1 MTKEELHKA
10 NRLQKD
16 IEHLELKRQH
26 IFDFD
31 KILKERKP
39 TESEQNIFLN
49 SMIDIVGAML
59 HIKKEQFEKL

>member
-16 IEHLELKRQH
+16 IEHLELKRQQ

-49 SMIDIVGAML
+49 SMIQVVDAML
-59 HIKKEQFEKL
+59 NIKKEQFEKL

>member
-16 IEHLELKRQH
+16 IEHLELKRQQ

-31 KILKERKP
+31 KTLKERKP

-49 SMIDIVGAML
+49 SMIDIVDAML
-59 HIKKEQFEKL
+59 NIKKEQFEKL

>member
-16 IEHLELKRQH
+16 IEHLELKRQQ

-39 TESEQNIFLN
+39 KESEQNLFLN
-49 SMIDIVGAML
+49 SMIQIVDAMMN
-59 HIKKEQFEKL
+59 IKKEQFEKL

>member
-10 NRLQKD
+10 NRLQKY
-16 IEHLELKRQH
+16 IEHLELKRQQ

-31 KILKERKP
+31 KTLKERKP

-49 SMIDIVGAML
+49 SMIDIVDAML
-59 HIKKEQFEKL
+59 NIKKEQFEKL

>member
-16 IEHLELKRQH
+16 IEHLELKRQQ

-39 TESEQNIFLN
+39 TESEQNLFLN
-49 SMIDIVGAML
+49 SMIEIVDAML
-59 HIKKEQFEKL
+59 NIKKEQFEKL

>member
-16 IEHLELKRQH
+16 IEHLELKRQQ

-31 KILKERKP
+31 KILKERKLK
-39 TESEQNIFLN
+39 ESEQNLFLN
-49 SMIDIVGAML
+49 SMIDIVDAML
-59 HIKKEQFEKL
+59 NIKKEQFEKL

>member
-16 IEHLELKRQH
+16 IEHLELKRQQ

-31 KILKERKP
+31 KILKERKLK
-39 TESEQNIFLN
+39 ESEQNLFLN
-49 SMIDIVGAML
+49 SMIEIVDTML
-59 HIKKEQFEKL
+59 NIKKEQFEKL